1 MAKILLVDFED
12 QERDYLSSRKYDVE
26 LVSTGW
32 RTGSEEPVAIPGDS
46 EIVFYKVDAGDP
58 RGPSDLH
65 AGVHEELAGRVTAG
79 VRVVCFIGGGET
91 PQLTNIIGPVPGL
104 RIEDGARAESV
115 VFNPRAL
122 FHVPFER
129 FRPFISGAFRLL
141 AETLEEGVWEK
152 ETSDN
157 GRIEVLAKSPDGA
170 PVALLLRKGKGYVL
184 LLPSFGAKNV
194 EVVDHILKDKLSLAA
209 PAPEEPAVDWLDG
222 EDYVFP
228 ELKELM
234 LKKDEEKR
242 RHEAALADIDR
253 RIGEMRSA
261 GQEEFHK
268 LLKAEGPELKS
279 AVLHALRYLGWRKVV
294 DVDEYWKNVIR
305 SKEEDAWLVDNA
317 EQNIEV
323 SLRKESLVIVL
334 ARGNRNWATDDECAL
349 LQKYKGRRMQEF
361 DNTRMKAVLIG
372 NYFSNV
378 EAKLRDKPFSA
389 AQIEEA
395 QKDGNGLLTTWE
407 LFKAIKAEK
416 EKKVGK
422 EALRSQIA
430 LKTGLITFEY

>member
-1 MAKILLVDFED
+1 V
-12 QERDYLSSRKYDVE
+12 
-26 LVSTGW
+26 
-32 RTGSEEPVAIPGDS
+32 
-46 EIVFYKVDAGDP
+46 
-58 RGPSDLH
+58 
-65 AGVHEELAGRVTAG
+65 
-79 VRVVCFIGGGET
+79 
-91 PQLTNIIGPVPGL
+91 
-104 RIEDGARAESV
+104 
-115 VFNPRAL
+115 
-122 FHVPFER
+122 
-129 FRPFISGAFRLL
+129 
-141 AETLEEGVWEK
+141 
-152 ETSDN
+152 
-157 GRIEVLAKSPDGA
+157 
-170 PVALLLRKGKGYVL
+170 
-184 LLPSFGAKNV
+184 KNV

-209 PAPEEPAVDWLDG
+209 AMPEEPAVDWLDG

-253 RIGEMRSA
+253 RISEMRSA
-261 GQEEFHK
+261 GQEEFHR

-279 AVLHALRYLGWRKVV
+279 AVIHALRYLGWQKVV
-294 DVDEYWKNVIR
+294 DVDDYWKNVIR

-317 EQNIEV
+317 EQNVEV
-323 SLRKESLVIVL
+323 SLRKESLIIVL
-334 ARGNRNWATDDECAL
+334 VRGNKNWATDDECAL

-378 EAKLRDKPFSA
+378 EAKVRDIPFSA

-407 LFKAIKAEK
+407 LFKAVKAEK

-422 EALRSQIA
+422 EALRTQ
-430 LKTGLITFEY
+430 LKTKTGLITFEY